1 MSKTDKQLND
11 EIIKLENEMDAFVI
25 ERNKS
30 KDPDLYLQKEI
41 DKRYN
46 MKKALLWALI
56 EDDDIGLCDSQ

>member
-1 MSKTDKQLND
+1 MPKTNKQLND
-11 EIIKLENEMDAFVI
+11 EIIKLENEMNELVI

-56 EDDDIGLCDSQ
+56 EDDDIGLCG

>member
-1 MSKTDKQLND
+1 MPKTDKQLND
-11 EIIKLENEMDAFVI
+11 GIIKLENEMDELVI

-56 EDDDIGLCDSQ
+56 ENDDIGLCD

>member
-11 EIIKLENEMDAFVI
+11 EIIKLENEMDELVI
-25 ERNKS
+25 ERNKRIVQ
-30 KDPDLYLQKEI
+30 LYIQKEI

-56 EDDDIGLCDSQ
+56 DDDIGLCD

>member
-1 MSKTDKQLND
+1 MPKTNKQLND
-11 EIIKLENEMDAFVI
+11 EIIKLENEMDEFVI

-56 EDDDIGLCDSQ
+56 EDDKHLDA